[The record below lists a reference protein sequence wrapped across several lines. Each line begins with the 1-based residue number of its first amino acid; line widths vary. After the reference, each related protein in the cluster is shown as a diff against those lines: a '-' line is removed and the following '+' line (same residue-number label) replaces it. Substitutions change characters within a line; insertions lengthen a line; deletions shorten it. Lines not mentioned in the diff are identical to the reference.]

1 MSHVLSDEQMAFYIQ
16 NMKTAKELLEKNTEE
31 LNDATEKLAL
41 MDEVLKQS
49 NDDIRLLLAFI
60 KSKGLQP
67 PKIQSK
73 FIN

>member
-1 MSHVLSDEQMAFYIQ
+1 MSHVLSDEQMAVYMQ